1 MAPTVWHTSFGNE
14 QQMES
19 GEKQLCCEQQRSVKI
34 PLDTRPNPLERNS
47 QLGLAVSN
55 MPGQPSVRHSGCVSL
70 DSISLPLTSDHQ
82 DKHGQWITVI
92 TLCSYPLF
100 RSKAGYQLCVLH
112 FASHIYCAGLKQQS
126 HLDIGHLSILLPFPQ
141 STDCSL
147 MLVIGLFSVTSA
159 SPTAAYS
166 AF

>member
-1 MAPTVWHTSFGNE
+1 MAPTVWRTSFGNE

-82 DKHGQWITVI
+82 DKHY
-92 TLCSYPLF
+92 CSYPLF

>member
-1 MAPTVWHTSFGNE
+1 MS
-14 QQMES
+14 S
-19 GEKQLCCEQQRSVKI
+19 QRSVKI
-34 PLDTRPNPLERNS
+34 PLDIWPNIVSNPLERNS
-47 QLGLAVSN
+47 QLGLAISN
-55 MPGQPSVRHSGCVSL
+55 MLGQPSVRHSGCVSL
-70 DSISLPLTSDHQ
+70 DSISLPLNSDNQ
-82 DKHGQWITVI
+82 DKHGQWITPI
-92 TLCSYPLF
+92 TLCSCPLF
-100 RSKAGYQLCVLH
+100 QSKAGCRLSVLH
-112 FASHIYCAGLKQQS
+112 FASHIYCAGLKEQS

>member
-1 MAPTVWHTSFGNE
+1 MAPTVWRTSFGNE

-82 DKHGQWITVI
+82 DKHY
-92 TLCSYPLF
+92 CSYPLLPWSPHTIF
-100 RSKAGYQLCVLH
+100 SLISFVVIFIIKKKEKAIILFLLVCLFQVLH
-112 FASHIYCAGLKQQS
+112 APVSW
-126 HLDIGHLSILLPFPQ
+126 
-141 STDCSL
+141 
-147 MLVIGLFSVTSA
+147 
-159 SPTAAYS
+159 
-166 AF
+166 